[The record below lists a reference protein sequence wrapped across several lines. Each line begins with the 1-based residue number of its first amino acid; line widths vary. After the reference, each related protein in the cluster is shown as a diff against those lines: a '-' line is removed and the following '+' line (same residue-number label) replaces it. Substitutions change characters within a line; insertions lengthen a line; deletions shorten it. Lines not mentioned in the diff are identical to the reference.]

1 MLAVELG
8 VGVVGL
14 LWSLSR
20 LWSLMLLFVLLE
32 VLLVRESRND
42 SNWIIMYT
50 SAILAWDVLNAGK

>member
-1 MLAVELG
+1 MFAVELG

-14 LWSLSR
+14 LWSLR
-20 LWSLMLLFVLLE
+20 KLWSLVLLFVLE
-32 VLLVRESRND
+32 VLLVRESRKD